1 MLRSVLP
8 TVLVCTLTTHTYM
21 LSHLVC
27 CRRRGVD
34 YEEIVIPPGVP
45 NLNISSNQVNDEN
58 QDFAYRQRFHQT
70 ASIQP
75 MNDNDHTY
83 RNVQI
88 LR

>member
-1 MLRSVLP
+1 
-8 TVLVCTLTTHTYM
+8 M
-21 LSHLVC
+21 LSHLVYVHVC